1 MSYSKLWSADLFD
14 FKPHESLTRVCSIP
28 ILLIT
33 TTMFNSDKYLEKT
46 DKKLL
51 ETLLSE
57 EQNVP
62 TLYAE

>member
-14 FKPHESLTRVCSIP
+14 FKPHASLTRACCIP

-33 TTMFNSDKYLEKT
+33 TTMFNSDKSLEKT